1 MGGCDFWR
9 WVDPPP
15 SSFLRELLID
25 LRDAV
30 RALRMEN
37 RELQGRVGDAAR
49 QQIWPVYAAEEQ
61 RALAEPIGAETVA
74 VVTKKAEENA
84 KLRCRICSLEKEVF
98 IFKFLVV
105 TCVVVV
111 LAMTW
116 VNWP

>member
-1 MGGCDFWR
+1 
-9 WVDPPP
+9 
-15 SSFLRELLID
+15 
-25 LRDAV
+25 
-30 RALRMEN
+30 
-37 RELQGRVGDAAR
+37 
-49 QQIWPVYAAEEQ
+49 
-61 RALAEPIGAETVA
+61 LAEPIGAETVA

-111 LAMTW
+111 LAMAW

>member
-1 MGGCDFWR
+1 MGGCDFWH

-15 SSFLRELLID
+15 SPFLRELLID

-74 VVTKKAEENA
+74 VVTKKVEENA
-84 KLRCRICSLEKEVF
+84 ELRCRICSLEKEVF